1 MLYLLTSDWVIRQTT
16 HFYKHFEFDNG
27 QHREITINSACYA
40 VYNWQG
46 LLTYFSTDIM
56 VKQHATLQPL
66 SAFIQIKLLIETF
79 NAYKVC
85 IKKVLKLELSGNM
98 FTFR

>member
-1 MLYLLTSDWVIRQTT
+1 
-16 HFYKHFEFDNG
+16 
-27 QHREITINSACYA
+27 
-40 VYNWQG
+40 
-46 LLTYFSTDIM
+46 M